1 MLHRSWR
8 TLRMGAL
15 TSTAAVAVAV
25 IVPSAVAACA
35 PAASPPAASPSAA
48 PAPAAPPP
56 SGGPK
61 PTIILVHGAFA
72 DASSWGGEVGAL
84 EKQGY
89 EARAIANPLEN
100 LDSDSDYVK
109 NFLATLNG
117 PIVLVGHSYGGS
129 VITNAAAGNPN
140 VKALV
145 FVDAAAPDVG
155 ENTAQLSGADSVLN
169 RPQTELFDPVLP
181 PGAPQEQAQLYLKKD
196 IFLQHFGN
204 DLPPDLATRAWASQ
218 RSAAV
223 AALYTPSKNA
233 AWKDIPSWYFISS
246 GDQVITPAS
255 EDSMAARAHSQI
267 THFNGGSHLTLVSHP
282 DAVTQVIEAAAA
294 SVH

>member
-1 MLHRSWR
+1 MFQRSWH
-8 TLRMGAL
+8 TVRMGAL
-15 TSTAAVAVAV
+15 TSAVAVACVV
-25 IVPSAVAACA
+25 IVPAAVAACA
-35 PAASPPAASPSAA
+35 PAASPTVASP
-48 PAPAAPPP
+48 PAAPPP
-56 SGGPK
+56 SAAK
-61 PTIILVHGAFA
+61 PTIVLVHGAFA

-89 EARAIANPLEN
+89 DARAIANPLEN
-100 LDSDSDYVK
+100 LDSDSDSVK
-109 NFLATLNG
+109 NFLGTLSG

-145 FVDAAAPDVG
+145 YVDAAAPDVG
-155 ENTAQLSGADSVLN
+155 ETTAQLSGADSVLT
-169 RPQTELFDPVLP
+169 RPQGELFDPVLP
-181 PGAPQEQAQLYLKKD
+181 PGAPQDQAQLYLKKD

-204 DLPPDLATRAWASQ
+204 DLPSDLATRAWASQ
-218 RSAAV
+218 RPAA
-223 AALYTPSKNA
+223 AASLFAPSKNA

-255 EDSMAARAHSQI
+255 EDSMAARAHSQV

>member
-1 MLHRSWR
+1 MLERSWR
-8 TLRMGAL
+8 PIRTGAI
-15 TSTAAVAVAV
+15 TSAAAVAVAV

-35 PAASPPAASPSAA
+35 PAASPPAA
-48 PAPAAPPP
+48 PP

-61 PTIILVHGAFA
+61 PTIVLVHGAFA

-84 EKQGY
+84 EQAGY
-89 EARAIANPLEN
+89 EVHAIANPLED
-100 LDSDSDYVK
+100 LDSDSDYVR
-109 NFLATLNG
+109 NFLATVKG

-129 VITNAAAGNPN
+129 VITNAAAGSPN

-155 ENTAQLSGADSVLN
+155 EMTAQLSGSDSVLN
-169 RPQTELFDPVLP
+169 RPQEELFDPVLA
-181 PGAPQEQAQLYLKKD
+181 PGAPKEQAQLYLKKD

-223 AALYTPSKNA
+223 AALYAPSKNA

-255 EDSMAARAHSQI
+255 EDSMAARAHSQV
-267 THFNGGSHLTLVSHP
+267 THFDGGSHLTLVSHP

>member
-1 MLHRSWR
+1 MFQRSWR
-8 TLRMGAL
+8 TVRMGAL
-15 TSTAAVAVAV
+15 TNAAAVAVALT
-25 IVPSAVAACA
+25 VPSAVAACA
-35 PAASPPAASPSAA
+35 PAASPPAASPSGT

-56 SGGPK
+56 NGAK
-61 PTIILVHGAFA
+61 PTIVLVHGAFA

-89 EARAIANPLEN
+89 DARAIANPLEN
-100 LDSDSDYVK
+100 LDSDSNSVK

-145 FVDAAAPDVG
+145 YVDAAAPDVG
-155 ENTAQLSGADSVLN
+155 ETTAQLSGADSVLT
-169 RPQTELFDPVLP
+169 RPQGELFDPVLP
-181 PGAPQEQAQLYLKKD
+181 PGAPQDQAELYLKKD

-204 DLPPDLATRAWASQ
+204 DLPPDLATGAWASQ
-218 RSAAV
+218 RSAT
-223 AALYTPSKNA
+223 AASLFAPSKNA

-246 GDQVITPAS
+246 GDQVITPTS
-255 EDSMAARAHSQI
+255 EDSMATRAHSQI

-282 DAVTQVIEAAAA
+282 DTVTQVIEAAAA